1 MPIHYSPDGRPT
13 KDSDAHVK
21 FALLTGVSKFSKV
34 SIFSGLNNLQD
45 ITLDHRYGALCGYTE
60 ADVET
65 VFAPELPG
73 LDRRKIRDRYNGYN
87 WLGSRFTT
95 PSTCCCCSLTAVSVP
110 GGSRPEPR
118 PFSSSCSW
126 SGASSDDISPDRRP
140 FQSGYLT
147 IAEVQKRGERT
158 GYVLGYPNREVQI
171 SLNERITRALT
182 AGGRQQIQHLN
193 RLYDL
198 LLVNDF
204 TGLQALFSAFYSS
217 IPHAWY
223 DSSRIA
229 DYEGFYASVF
239 YSYFA
244 SLGLRLIC
252 EDITSKG
259 PIDRTLD
266 WPRLRRQVCRRWQ
279 VHPFDRRGV
288 QQGEPL
294 GGGVRAGDVPF
305 LSTLGLG
312 RELARSTARV
322 VGAAERC
329 HEIKNARKVT
339 ASGL

>member
-1 MPIHYSPDGRPT
+1 LLLFSNRSFRPWWFET
-13 KDSDAHVK
+13 GTPT
-21 FALLTGVSKFSKV
+21 FLIELLMERRFFT
-34 SIFSGLNNLQD
+34 
-45 ITLDHRYGALCGYTE
+45 
-60 ADVET
+60 
-65 VFAPELPG
+65 PELG
-73 LDRRKIRDRYNGYN
+73 RLQTDLD
-87 WLGSRFTT
+87 L
-95 PSTCCCCSLTAVSVP
+95 L
-110 GGSRPEPR
+110 
-118 PFSSSCSW
+118 SSFDV
-126 SGASSDDISPDRRP
+126 DDISPDRRP

-147 IAEVQKRGERT
+147 IAEVQKRGERA

-266 WPRLRRQVCRRWQ
+266 FNGQWYLFEFKVVEETPEGRALAQIKGRNYAAKYAADGRSI
-279 VHPFDRRGV
+279 HLIGV
-288 QQGEPL
+288 EFSKASRS
-294 GGGVRAGDVPF
+294 VAGFEVETF
-305 LSTLGLG
+305 
-312 RELARSTARV
+312 RS
-322 VGAAERC
+322 
-329 HEIKNARKVT
+329 
-339 ASGL
+339 